1 MSNPQTDDNRWSMF
15 SRRAA
20 WSAGCVGFA
29 IAFGAVAASFQ
40 GGASASR
47 AWTIVG
53 ADLADGSGA
62 ALRAANVRIVGD
74 RIVAVGSVTPQPGDT
89 IVDGKG
95 LVVAPGFIDIHNHSA
110 SGLATNPA
118 AESQVAQGITTIVVG
133 PDGDSPWPIG
143 EYLAERRR
151 DPAAVNVAVFVGHAT
166 VRRLVMQDDF
176 KRPAR
181 TDEIARMALLVD
193 QGMREGA
200 AGLSSGLEYEVGSYS
215 ETQELIELSKV
226 VARYGGVYM
235 SHIRDEADKALDALR
250 EAIAIGEGAHVAVQ
264 ISHIKL
270 GTLGVWRK
278 SADAIALIEAAR
290 TRGVDVTA
298 DAYPYNAWSSTITVL
313 VPDKRYDY
321 PPSVERALADVG
333 GAANVLITRHAAHP
347 EYEFRTLD
355 AVAKDQKKTPVALF
369 IQIVKEGG
377 AGVVC
382 TSMVDEDIR
391 AFYRRPWVMVASDG
405 GIAVRHPRGAGTF
418 PRVLGRYVRD
428 EQWLTLPEAI
438 RKMTMAP
445 AARMR
450 LEGRGRIEVGAVA
463 DVVLFNAKT
472 VVDRS
477 TFTDPAVL
485 PTGVEKVFVGG
496 ELVWNAGN
504 AEKPA
509 GARPGKVLMSGHT
522 PADTDTG
529 AYRLVPNWA
538 QLPAGL
544 QLGEVPGMTI
554 DASGRVFAFHRAEP
568 PIVELDAAGRV
579 LKAWGEKMFV
589 WPHGIRVDRNGFLW
603 ITDGRARNG
612 IGQQVFK
619 FTRDGQLVMTLGTKG
634 VSGDGPDTFNSPT
647 DVAVAP
653 NGDIFVSDGH
663 VNSRIVKFSKDG
675 TFIKAWG
682 KRGDGPGE
690 FNVPHTIF
698 FDSRGRLLV
707 GDRANRRIQIF
718 DQDGRF
724 LDQWTQFGSPSGIF
738 IAPDDTLY
746 VVDYNDKMALF
757 VGSAK
762 DGSIRSR
769 SEQVLAEGV
778 AVDAQG
784 SIYVG
789 ETVTGHLGDTVTGHA
804 IKKLIKK

>member
-1 MSNPQTDDNRWSMF
+1 MTRPLRLSWSLLVAMALALIATA
-15 SRRAA
+15 RAA
-20 WSAGCVGFA
+20 D
-29 IAFGAVAASFQ
+29 
-40 GGASASR
+40 R
-47 AWTIVG
+47 ATTIVG

-62 ALRAANVRIVGD
+62 ALRRANVRFVND
-74 RIVAVGSVTPQPGDT
+74 RIVSVGSVTPRAGD
-89 IVDGKG
+89 IVVDASG

-110 SGLATNPA
+110 GGLANDPA
-118 AESQVAQGITTIVVG
+118 AETQVAQGITTVVVG

-143 EYLAERRR
+143 DYLAERRR

-166 VRRLVMQDDF
+166 VRRLVMKDDF

-181 TDEIARMALLVD
+181 PDEVARMALLVD

-200 AGLSSGLEYEVGSYS
+200 AGLSSGLEYEVGGYG
-215 ETQELIELSKV
+215 ETGELIELAKV
-226 VARYGGVYM
+226 VARYGGIYM
-235 SHIRDEADKALDALR
+235 SHIRDEADRSFDALR

-270 GTLGVWRK
+270 GTVGVWRK
-278 SADAIALIEAAR
+278 SDEAIALIEAAR
-290 TRGVDVTA
+290 KRGVDVTA

-321 PPSVERALADVG
+321 APSVEKGLADVG
-333 GAANVLITRHAAHP
+333 GAANVLIVHHAAHP
-347 EYEFRTLD
+347 EYEFRTLE
-355 AVAKDQKKTPVALF
+355 AVAKDQKRTPVELF
-369 IQIVKEGG
+369 IQIVKDGG

-391 AFYRRPWVMVASDG
+391 AFYRQAWVMVASDG
-405 GIAVRHPRGAGTF
+405 GIAMRHPRGAGTF

-428 EQWLTLPEAI
+428 LQWLTLPEAV
-438 RKMTMAP
+438 RKMTSAP

-450 LEGRGRIEVGAVA
+450 LEHRGRIEVGAIA

-477 TFTDPAVL
+477 TFSDPAVL

-496 ELVWNAGN
+496 ELVWDAG
-504 AEKPA
+504 KPA
-509 GARPGKVLMSGHT
+509 NARPGKVLMSGHT
-522 PADTDTG
+522 PADTDAG
-529 AYRLVPNWA
+529 SYRLVPNWGP
-538 QLPAGL
+538 LPDGM
-544 QLGEVPGMTI
+544 QWGEVPGMTI
-554 DASGRVFAFHRAEP
+554 DAGGRVFAFHRAEP
-568 PIVELDAAGRV
+568 PVVEFDASGKV
-579 LKAWGEKMFV
+579 LKTWGEKMFV

-603 ITDGRARNG
+603 ITDGRARDG

-619 FTRDGQLVMTLGTKG
+619 FDRDGRLLMTLGTKG
-634 VSGDGPDTFNSPT
+634 VAGDGPDTFNGVT
-647 DVAVAP
+647 DVAVAA
-653 NGDIFVSDGH
+653 NGDVFVADGH

-675 TFIKAWG
+675 TFIKTWG
-682 KRGDGPGE
+682 KKGDGPGE

-707 GDRANRRIQIF
+707 GDRSNRRIEIF

-746 VVDYNDKMALF
+746 VVDYNDKMGLF
-757 VGSAK
+757 IGSAK
-762 DGSIRSR
+762 DGSIRQR
-769 SEQVLAEGV
+769 IDLVLAEGI

-789 ETVTGHLGDTVTGHA
+789 ETVPGHLGDMVTGH
-804 IKKLIKK
+804 IVRKLVKK

>member
-1 MSNPQTDDNRWSMF
+1 LIATG
-15 SRRAA
+15 RAA
-20 WSAGCVGFA
+20 D
-29 IAFGAVAASFQ
+29 
-40 GGASASR
+40 R
-47 AWTIVG
+47 ATTIVG
-53 ADLADGSGA
+53 AELADGSGA
-62 ALRAANVRIVGD
+62 ALRRAGVRFVGD
-74 RIVAVGSVTPQPGDT
+74 RIVAVGDVKPQAGDT
-89 IVDGKG
+89 VVDGTG
-95 LVVAPGFIDIHNHSA
+95 LVVAPGFIDIHNHS
-110 SGLATNPA
+110 STGLATDPA
-118 AESQVAQGITTIVVG
+118 AETQVAQGITTVVVG

-143 EYLAERRR
+143 EYLTQRRSA
-151 DPAAVNVAVFVGHAT
+151 PSAVNVVSFVGHAT
-166 VRRLVMQDDF
+166 VRRQVMKDDF
-176 KRPAR
+176 KRAAR
-181 TDEIARMALLVD
+181 ADEIARMALLVD

-200 AGLSSGLEYEVGSYS
+200 VGLSSGLEYEVGGYAETS
-215 ETQELIELSKV
+215 ELVELAKV

-235 SHIRDEADKALDALR
+235 SHIRDEADKTFDALK

-270 GTLGVWRK
+270 GTVGVWRK

-290 TRGVDVTA
+290 KRGVDVTA
-298 DAYPYNAWSSTITVL
+298 DAYPYNAWQSTITVL
-313 VPDKRYDY
+313 VPDKRYDD
-321 PPSVERALADVG
+321 PSSVEKALADVG
-333 GAANVLITRHAAHP
+333 GAKNVLIVRHAAHP
-347 EYEFRTLD
+347 AYEFKTLD
-355 AVAKDQKKTPVALF
+355 AIAADQKRTAVEEF
-369 IQIVKEGG
+369 IQIVKDGG
-377 AGVVC
+377 ATVVC

-391 AFYRRPWVMVASDG
+391 AFYRQPWVMVGSDG
-405 GIAVRHPRGAGTF
+405 GLANRHPRGAGTF

-428 EQWLTLPEAI
+428 QQWLTLPEAI
-438 RKMTMAP
+438 RKMTSAP
-445 AARMR
+445 AARLR
-450 LEGRGRIEVGAVA
+450 LEGRGQIKAGAIA

-472 VVDRS
+472 IVDRS

-485 PTGVEKVFVGG
+485 PTGVEKVFVAG
-496 ELVWNAGN
+496 ELVWDVG
-504 AEKPA
+504 KPVA
-509 GARPGKVLMSGHT
+509 ARPGRVLMSGHT
-522 PADTDTG
+522 PVDTDAG
-529 AYRLVPNWA
+529 SYRLVPNWG
-538 QLPAGL
+538 QLPAGI

-554 DASGRVFAFHRAEP
+554 DEAGRIFSFNRAEP
-568 PIVELDAAGRV
+568 PIIEFDASGTV
-579 LKAWGEKMFV
+579 LKTWGEKMFV

-603 ITDGRARNG
+603 ITDGRAGDG

-619 FTRDGQLVMTLGTKG
+619 YTREGQLVMTLGKKG
-634 VSGDGPDTFNSPT
+634 VSGNGPDTFNSPT

-707 GDRANRRIQIF
+707 GDRSNRRIQIF
-718 DQDGRF
+718 DQDGTF

-762 DGSIRSR
+762 DGSIRYR

-778 AVDAQG
+778 AADAQG

-789 ETVTGHLGDTVTGHA
+789 ETVIGHLGDTITGHA
-804 IKKLIKK
+804 VKKLVKR

>member
-1 MSNPQTDDNRWSMF
+1 MMTFRRRRQWATVAIVMALLATG
-15 SRRAA
+15 RAA
-20 WSAGCVGFA
+20 D
-29 IAFGAVAASFQ
+29 
-40 GGASASR
+40 R
-47 AWTIVG
+47 ATTIVG
-53 ADLADGSGA
+53 ADLADGTGA
-62 ALRAANVRIVGD
+62 PLRRADVRFVND
-74 RIVAVGSVTPQPGDT
+74 RIVAVGTVKPKPGDLV
-89 IVDGKG
+89 IHGKG

-110 SGLATNPA
+110 SGLTNDPA
-118 AESQVAQGITTIVVG
+118 AGTQIAQGITTVVLG

-143 EYLAERRR
+143 EYLAERRNT
-151 DPAAVNVAVFVGHAT
+151 PASVNAATFVGHAT
-166 VRRLVMQDDF
+166 VRRLAMKDDF

-181 TDEIARMALLVD
+181 ADEIARMALLVD

-200 AGLSSGLEYEVGSYS
+200 VGLSSGLEYEVGGYAETS
-215 ETQELIELSKV
+215 ELVELSKV

-235 SHIRDEADKALDALR
+235 SHIRDEADKSFEALR

-270 GTLGVWRK
+270 GTVGVWHK
-278 SADAIALIEAAR
+278 SAEAIALIEGAR
-290 TRGVDVTA
+290 ARGVDVTA

-333 GAANVLITRHAAHP
+333 GAANVLIVRHAAHP
-347 EYEFRTLD
+347 EYEFHTLD
-355 AVAKDQKKTPVALF
+355 ALAKDQQKSAVDLF
-369 IQIVKEGG
+369 IQIVRDGG

-382 TSMVDEDIR
+382 TSMVDDDIR
-391 AFYRRPWVMVASDG
+391 AFYGRPWVMVGSDG
-405 GIAVRHPRGAGTF
+405 GIAARHPRGAGTF

-428 EQWLTLPEAI
+428 QRWLTLPEAI
-438 RKMTMAP
+438 RKMTSAP
-445 AARMR
+445 AARLR
-450 LEGRGRIEVGAVA
+450 LEGRGRIAVGAVA
-463 DVVLFNAKT
+463 DVVLFDPKAIA
-472 VVDRS
+472 DRS
-477 TFTDPAVL
+477 TFNDPAVL
-485 PTGVEKVFVGG
+485 STGMQKVFVSG
-496 ELVWNAGN
+496 ELVWDNA
-504 AEKPA
+504 AA
-509 GARPGKVLMSGHT
+509 TAARPGRVLMSGHT
-522 PADTDTG
+522 PADADAG
-529 AYRLVPNWA
+529 AYRVVSDWVR
-538 QLPAGL
+538 LPSGL
-544 QLGEVPGMTI
+544 RFGEVPGMTI
-554 DASGRVFAFHRAEP
+554 DGSGHVFAFTRAEP
-568 PIVELDAAGRV
+568 PVIELDASGHV
-579 LKAWGEKMFV
+579 LKTWGEQMFV
-589 WPHGIRVDRNGFLW
+589 WPHGIRVDRDGFLW
-603 ITDGRARNG
+603 MTDGRARDG

-619 FTRDGQLVMTLGTKG
+619 FTRGGQLVMTLGKKG
-634 VSGDGPDTFNSPT
+634 LSGDGPDTFNSPT

-675 TFIKAWG
+675 AFIKAWG

-718 DQDGRF
+718 DQEGTF

-738 IAPDDTLY
+738 IDGNDTLY

-762 DGSIRSR
+762 DGSIRAR
-769 SEQVLAEGV
+769 SQQVLAEGV

-789 ETVTGHLGDTVTGHA
+789 ETVTGHLGDTVTGHTV
-804 IKKLIKK
+804 KKLVRK

>member
-1 MSNPQTDDNRWSMF
+1 MAPSHASNRCVRPTVTRCVCAIALVLVTTG
-15 SRRAA
+15 RAA
-20 WSAGCVGFA
+20 D
-29 IAFGAVAASFQ
+29 
-40 GGASASR
+40 R
-47 AWTIVG
+47 ATIVVN
-53 ADLADGSGA
+53 AELADGSGA
-62 ALRAANVRIVGD
+62 PLRRANVRFAGD
-74 RIVAVGSVTPQPGDT
+74 RIVSVGAVKPQPGDT
-89 IVDGKG
+89 VVDGAG
-95 LVVAPGFIDIHNHSA
+95 LVIAPGFIDIHNHSA
-110 SGLATNPA
+110 SGLASDPA
-118 AESQVAQGITTIVVG
+118 AETQIAQGITTVVVG

-143 EYLAERRR
+143 EYLTERRR
-151 DPAAVNVAVFVGHAT
+151 APSAVNVATFVGHAT
-166 VRRLVMQDDF
+166 VRRQVLKDDY
-176 KRPAR
+176 KRAAR
-181 TDEIARMALLVD
+181 PDEIARMALLVD

-200 AGLSSGLEYEVGSYS
+200 AGLSSGLEYEVGGYA
-215 ETQELIELSKV
+215 ETSELIELSNV

-235 SHIRDEADKALDALR
+235 SHIRDEADKSVDALK
-250 EAIAIGEGAHVAVQ
+250 EAIAIGEGAHVAVE

-270 GTLGVWRK
+270 GTVGVWHK
-278 SADAIALIEAAR
+278 AADAIALIEAAR
-290 TRGVDVTA
+290 ARGVDVTA

-313 VPDKRYDY
+313 VPNKQYDD

-333 GAANVLITRHAAHP
+333 GAANILITRHAAHP
-347 EYEFRTLD
+347 EYEFRTLEAIAD
-355 AVAKDQKKTPVALF
+355 DQHKTPVALF
-369 IQIVKEGG
+369 IQIVKDGG

-382 TSMVDEDIR
+382 TSMVDDDIR
-391 AFYRRPWVMVASDG
+391 AFYGRPWVMVASDG
-405 GIAVRHPRGAGTF
+405 GIGTRHPRGAGTF
-418 PRVLGRYVRD
+418 PRVLGRYVR
-428 EQWLTLPEAI
+428 EQHWLTLPEAV
-438 RKMTMAP
+438 RKMTRAP
-445 AARMR
+445 AARLR
-450 LEGRGRIEVGAVA
+450 LEGRGRIEPGAIA
-463 DVVLFNAKT
+463 DVVLLNAKT
-472 VVDRS
+472 IVDRS

-485 PTGVEKVFVGG
+485 AAGVEKVFVAG
-496 ELVWNAGN
+496 ELVWDRG
-504 AEKPA
+504 KPTA
-509 GARPGKVLMSGHT
+509 ARPGRVLMSGHT
-522 PADTDTG
+522 PVDTDTG
-529 AYRLVPNWA
+529 LYRVVPHWGT
-538 QLPAGL
+538 PAPPL
-544 QLGEVPGMTI
+544 AWGETPSI
-554 DASGRVFAFHRAEP
+554 S
-568 PIVELDAAGRV
+568 LDAAGRV
-579 LKAWGEKMFV
+579 FAFTRAEPPVIELDPSGTILKTWGDKMFV
-589 WPHGIRVDRNGFLW
+589 WPHGLRIDRDGFVW

-634 VSGDGPDTFNSPT
+634 VSGDGPNTFNSPT

-698 FDSRGRLLV
+698 FDSQGRLLV

-762 DGSIRSR
+762 DGSIRYK

-778 AVDAQG
+778 VVDPAG

-789 ETVTGHLGDTVTGHA
+789 ETVTGHLGDAVTGHTV
-804 IKKLIKK
+804 KKLVRK

>member
-1 MSNPQTDDNRWSMF
+1 MIATG
-15 SRRAA
+15 RAA
-20 WSAGCVGFA
+20 D
-29 IAFGAVAASFQ
+29 
-40 GGASASR
+40 R
-47 AWTIVG
+47 ATTIVG
-53 ADLADGSGA
+53 AELADGSGA
-62 ALRAANVRIVGD
+62 ALRRAGVRFVGD
-74 RIVAVGSVTPQPGDT
+74 RIVAVGDVKPQAGDT
-89 IVDGKG
+89 VVDGTG
-95 LVVAPGFIDIHNHSA
+95 LVVAPGFIDIHNHS
-110 SGLATNPA
+110 STGLATDPA
-118 AESQVAQGITTIVVG
+118 AETQVAQGITTVVVG

-143 EYLAERRR
+143 EYLTQRRSA
-151 DPAAVNVAVFVGHAT
+151 PSAVNVVSFVGHAT
-166 VRRLVMQDDF
+166 VRRQVMKDDF
-176 KRPAR
+176 KRAAR
-181 TDEIARMALLVD
+181 ADEIARMALLVD

-200 AGLSSGLEYEVGSYS
+200 VGLSSGLEYEVGGYAETS
-215 ETQELIELSKV
+215 ELVELAKV

-235 SHIRDEADKALDALR
+235 SHIRDEADKTFDALK

-270 GTLGVWRK
+270 GTVGVWRK

-290 TRGVDVTA
+290 KRGVDVTA
-298 DAYPYNAWSSTITVL
+298 DAYPYNAWQSTITVL
-313 VPDKRYDY
+313 VPDKRYDD
-321 PPSVERALADVG
+321 PSSVEKALADVG
-333 GAANVLITRHAAHP
+333 GAKNVLIVRHAAHP
-347 EYEFRTLD
+347 AYEFKTLD
-355 AVAKDQKKTPVALF
+355 AIAADQKRTAVEEF
-369 IQIVKEGG
+369 IQIVKDGG
-377 AGVVC
+377 ATVVC

-391 AFYRRPWVMVASDG
+391 AFYRQPWVMVGSDG
-405 GIAVRHPRGAGTF
+405 GLANRHPRGAGTF

-428 EQWLTLPEAI
+428 QQWLTLPEAI
-438 RKMTMAP
+438 RKMTSAP
-445 AARMR
+445 AARLR
-450 LEGRGRIEVGAVA
+450 LEGRGQIKAGAIA

-472 VVDRS
+472 IVDRS

-485 PTGVEKVFVGG
+485 PTGVEKVFVAG
-496 ELVWNAGN
+496 ELVWDAG
-504 AEKPA
+504 KPVA
-509 GARPGKVLMSGHT
+509 ARPGRVLMSGHT
-522 PADTDTG
+522 PVDTDAG
-529 AYRLVPNWA
+529 SYRLVPNWG
-538 QLPAGL
+538 QLPAGI

-554 DASGRVFAFHRAEP
+554 DAAGRIFSFNRAEP
-568 PIVELDAAGRV
+568 PIIEFDASGTV
-579 LKAWGEKMFV
+579 LKTWGEKMFV

-603 ITDGRARNG
+603 ITDGRARDG

-619 FTRDGQLVMTLGTKG
+619 YTREGQLVMTLGKKG
-634 VSGDGPDTFNSPT
+634 VSGNGPDTFNSPT

-707 GDRANRRIQIF
+707 GDRSNRRIQIF
-718 DQDGRF
+718 DQDGTF

-762 DGSIRSR
+762 DGSIRYR

-778 AVDAQG
+778 AADAQG

-789 ETVTGHLGDTVTGHA
+789 ETVIGHLGDTITGHA
-804 IKKLIKK
+804 VKKLVKR

>member
-1 MSNPQTDDNRWSMF
+1 MF
-15 SRRAA
+15 VSI
-20 WSAGCVGFA
+20 A
-29 IAFGAVAASFQ
+29 IAVSALTMSAQ
-40 GGASASR
+40 RDTASR

-62 ALRAANVRIVGD
+62 PLRIANVRMVGD
-74 RIVAVGSVTPQPGDT
+74 RIAGVGGVRPQAGDT
-89 IVDGKG
+89 VVDGKG
-95 LVVAPGFIDIHNHSA
+95 LVVAPGFIDIHNHSS
-110 SGLATNPA
+110 SGLASNPA
-118 AESQVAQGITTIVVG
+118 AETQVAQGITTVVVG

-151 DPAAVNVAVFVGHAT
+151 DPSAVNVAVFVGHAT
-166 VRRLVMQDDF
+166 VRRLVMKDDF

-181 TDEIARMALLVD
+181 ADEIARMALLVD

-200 AGLSSGLEYEVGSYS
+200 AGLSSGLEYEVGGYS
-215 ETQELIELSKV
+215 DTAELIDLAKV
-226 VARYGGVYM
+226 VARYGGIYM
-235 SHIRDEADKALDALR
+235 SHIRDEADKSFDALR

-270 GTLGVWRK
+270 GTVGVWRK
-278 SADAIALIEAAR
+278 AADAIALIEAAR

-298 DAYPYNAWSSTITVL
+298 DCYPYNAWSSTITVL

-333 GAANVLITRHAAHP
+333 GAANVLIVRHAAHP
-347 EYEFRTLD
+347 EYEFRTLE
-355 AVAKDQKKTPVALF
+355 AVAKDQQKTAVELF
-369 IQIVKEGG
+369 IQIVKDGG

-391 AFYRRPWVMVASDG
+391 AFYRQPWVMVASDG
-405 GIAVRHPRGAGTF
+405 GIGTRHPRGAGTF

-428 EQWLTLPEAI
+428 QQWLTLPEAI
-438 RKMTMAP
+438 RKMTSAP

-450 LEGRGRIEVGAVA
+450 LEGRGRIAVGAMA

-496 ELVWNAGN
+496 ELVWDAG
-504 AEKPA
+504 KPG

-522 PADTDTG
+522 PADTDG
-529 AYRLVPNWA
+529 GSYRLVPNWG
-538 QLPAGL
+538 QLPAGMAW
-544 QLGEVPGMTI
+544 GEVPGITI
-554 DASGRVFAFHRAEP
+554 DAAGRIFAFHRGEP
-568 PIVELDAAGRV
+568 PVVEFDASGNV
-579 LKAWGEKMFV
+579 LKTWGEKMFV

-619 FTRDGQLVMTLGTKG
+619 YTRDGQLVMTLGTKG
-634 VSGDGPDTFNSPT
+634 VSGDGLDTFNSPT
-647 DVAVAP
+647 DVAVAS

-698 FDSRGRLLV
+698 VDSRGRLLV
-707 GDRANRRIQIF
+707 GDRSNRRIQIF

-746 VVDYNDKMALF
+746 VVDYNDKMGLF
-757 VGSAK
+757 IGSAK
-762 DGSIRSR
+762 DGSLRDKIDLT
-769 SEQVLAEGV
+769 LAEGV
-778 AVDAQG
+778 AVDGQG

-789 ETVTGHLGDTVTGHA
+789 ETVTGHLGDSVTGH
-804 IKKLIKK
+804 IVRKLIRR

>member
-1 MSNPQTDDNRWSMF
+1 MLRLRVSVVIALALISTG
-15 SRRAA
+15 RAA
-20 WSAGCVGFA
+20 D
-29 IAFGAVAASFQ
+29 
-40 GGASASR
+40 R
-47 AWTIVG
+47 ATTIVG

-62 ALRAANVRIVGD
+62 ALRTANVRIVGD
-74 RIVAVGSVTPQPGDT
+74 RIVGVGDVKPQGGDT

-95 LVVAPGFIDIHNHSA
+95 LVVAPGFIDIHNHSS
-110 SGLATNPA
+110 SGLANNPA
-118 AESQVAQGITTIVVG
+118 ADTQVAQGITTVVVG

-166 VRRLVMQDDF
+166 VRRLVMKDDF

-181 TDEIARMALLVD
+181 ADEIARMALLVD

-215 ETQELIELSKV
+215 ETNELIELAKV
-226 VARYGGVYM
+226 VARYGGIYM
-235 SHIRDEADKALDALR
+235 SHIRDEADKSFDALT
-250 EAIAIGEGAHVAVQ
+250 EALAIGEGAHVAVQ

-270 GTLGVWRK
+270 GTAGVWRK
-278 SADAIALIEAAR
+278 SAEAIALIEAAR
-290 TRGVDVTA
+290 KRGVDVTA

-313 VPDKRYDY
+313 VPDKRYDD

-333 GAANVLITRHAAHP
+333 GSANVLIVRHAAHP
-347 EYEFRTLD
+347 EYEFRTLE
-355 AVAKDQKKTPVALF
+355 AVAKDQKMTPVELF
-369 IQIVKEGG
+369 IQIVKDGG

-391 AFYRRPWVMVASDG
+391 AFYRQPWVMVASDG
-405 GIAVRHPRGAGTF
+405 GIGTRHPRGAGTF
-418 PRVLGRYVRD
+418 PRVRGRYVRD
-428 EQWLTLPEAI
+428 QQWLTLPDAI

-450 LEGRGRIEVGAVA
+450 LEGRGRIEVGAIA

-485 PTGVEKVFVGG
+485 PTGVEKAFVGG
-496 ELVWNAGN
+496 ELVWDGG
-504 AEKPA
+504 KPVT
-509 GARPGKVLMSGHT
+509 ARPGRVLMSGHT
-522 PADTDTG
+522 PADTDAGT
-529 AYRLVPNWA
+529 YRLVPNWG

-544 QLGEVPGMTI
+544 QFGEVPGMTI
-554 DASGRVFAFHRAEP
+554 DASGRIFAFHRGEP
-568 PIVELDAAGRV
+568 PIIELDASGKV
-579 LKAWGEKMFV
+579 LKTWGEKMFV

-653 NGDIFVSDGH
+653 NGDIFVADGH

-698 FDSRGRLLV
+698 FDSRGRLFV
-707 GDRANRRIQIF
+707 GDRSNRRIQIF

-762 DGSIRSR
+762 DGSIRYK

-778 AVDAQG
+778 TVDAQG

-789 ETVTGHLGDTVTGHA
+789 ETVTGHLGDTITGHA
-804 IKKLIKK
+804 VKKLIKR

>member
-1 MSNPQTDDNRWSMF
+1 MLPTLT
-15 SRRAA
+15 RRHRIVLILPALPL
-20 WSAGCVGFA
+20 VVA
-29 IAFGAVAASFQ
+29 IALNGRVIEGGAAAAASQ
-40 GGASASR
+40 GAAPPSR

-53 ADLADGSGA
+53 ADVADGSGS
-62 ALRAANVRIVGD
+62 ALRQANVRFVND
-74 RIVAVGSVTPQPGDT
+74 RIVAVGSVLPQPGDT

-95 LVVAPGFIDIHNHSA
+95 LVVAPGIIDIHNHSA
-110 SGLATNPA
+110 SGLATDPA
-118 AESQVAQGITTIVVG
+118 AETQIAQGITTVVVG

-143 EYLAERRR
+143 EYLAERSRG
-151 DPAAVNVAVFVGHAT
+151 PSAVNVAVFVGHAT
-166 VRRLVMQDDF
+166 IRRLVMKDDF

-181 TDEIARMALLVD
+181 ADEIARMALLVD

-215 ETQELIELSKV
+215 ETNELVELSKV
-226 VARYGGVYM
+226 VARYGGIYM
-235 SHIRDEADKALDALR
+235 SHIRDEADKSFDALK

-270 GTLGVWRK
+270 GTVAVWRK

-290 TRGVDVTA
+290 ARGVDVTA

-321 PPSVERALADVG
+321 PPSVEKALADVG

-355 AVAKDQKKTPVALF
+355 AVAKDQKKTPVELF
-369 IQIVKEGG
+369 IQIVKDGG

-391 AFYRRPWVMVASDG
+391 AFYRQPWVMVASDG
-405 GIAVRHPRGAGTF
+405 GIGVRHPRGAGTF

-428 EQWLTLPEAI
+428 QQWLTLPEAI

-450 LEGRGRIEVGAVA
+450 LEGRGRITVGAIA
-463 DVVLFNAKT
+463 DVVLLNAKT
-472 VVDRS
+472 IIDRS

-496 ELVWNAGN
+496 ELVWDAG
-504 AEKPA
+504 KPSS
-509 GARPGKVLMSGHT
+509 ARPGKVLMSGHT
-522 PADTDTG
+522 PVDTDAG

-538 QLPAGL
+538 QLPANL

-554 DASGRVFAFHRAEP
+554 DPSGRVFAFHRAEP
-568 PIVELDAAGRV
+568 PIVELDASGKV
-579 LKAWGEKMFV
+579 LKTWGEKMFV

-619 FTRDGQLVMTLGTKG
+619 YTRDGQLVMTLGTKG

-707 GDRANRRIQIF
+707 GDRSNRRIQIF
-718 DQDGRF
+718 DQDGKF

-762 DGSIRSR
+762 DGSIRYT

-804 IKKLIKK
+804 IKKLIRK